1 MLCRGAYSF
10 IPLCNSTLSS
20 KANGSGDQARFPTIY
35 GFVLAEGNCKLVRNM
50 GERITIGESELRIPR
65 RILITPG
72 PVDRVLPKLA
82 PSKLSFFETNTDPI
96 NGCFL

>member
-65 RILITPG
+65 RIFNY
-72 PVDRVLPKLA
+72 A
-82 PSKLSFFETNTDPI
+82 WPSRSCSPQIGAKQTFIL
-96 NGCFL
+96 